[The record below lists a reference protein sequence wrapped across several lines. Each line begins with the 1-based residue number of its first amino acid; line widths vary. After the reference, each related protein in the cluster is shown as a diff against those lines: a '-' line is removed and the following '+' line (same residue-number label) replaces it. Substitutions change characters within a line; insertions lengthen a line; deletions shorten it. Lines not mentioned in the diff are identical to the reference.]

1 MTLSSFPG
9 NRSLRSGGFVLL
21 LALGCLL
28 VGRLPADAQKPPE
41 IAAQSKKKVL
51 TLEQAIAIALKNNPE
66 IKESRAGV
74 LGAKAKKSQA
84 DAARY
89 PQLDALAVLGPSPRA
104 RGSQVFS
111 PNRQS
116 DPTISGVFA
125 RGIFTLIQPIFTFG
139 EISGLRR
146 AASSNIK
153 LEEARVEEKSSEI
166 VVKVKEFYFG
176 YLAAKDLLSLAEEV
190 KGQLDDAKKKV
201 RTLLDKDSDTVDEVD
216 LYKLEAFTSVVD
228 DGVNEAK
235 KSVILALGALKF
247 SMGVPSDEQFEL
259 ADKHLFLEVRPV
271 EKLPYYQA
279 KSSVLRPEFRQVSE
293 GLKALQALVDVEKS
307 KYFPKFFLGGLWDI
321 AEASNRDD
329 IENPFVIDP
338 LNHNVV
344 GVVVGFKWHFDLGIT
359 AGRVSEAQAEY
370 QKVLHKKTFAEQG
383 IPLQV
388 KQAYEDLR
396 EAAKNIKSTEN
407 SYKFARKWMV
417 AAVANFDLGIDGA
430 EEIFKALEQYA
441 KTRAENYKQILAY
454 NMALARL
461 DQTSGLAMK
470 IVRKNGN

>member
-1 MTLSSFPG
+1 M
-9 NRSLRSGGFVLL
+9 
-21 LALGCLL
+21 GCLL
-28 VGRLPADAQKPPE
+28 VGRLQADAQMPSDRPGQTQKR
-41 IAAQSKKKVL
+41 VL
-51 TLEQAIAIALKNNPE
+51 SLEQAIAIALKNNPE

-89 PQLDALAVLGPSPRA
+89 PQVDALAVLGPSPRA
-104 RGSQVFS
+104 RGNQVFS

-125 RGIFTLIQPIFTFG
+125 RGIFTVIQPIFTFG
-139 EISGLRR
+139 EISGLRK

-166 VVKVKEFYFG
+166 VAKVKEFYFG

-190 KGQLDDAKKKV
+190 KEQLDDAKKKV
-201 RTLLDKDSDTVDEVD
+201 RKLLDKDSDTVDEVD

-247 SMGVPSDEQFEL
+247 SMGVPGDEQFEL
-259 ADKHLFLEVRPV
+259 ADKHLFLDVHPV

-307 KYFPKFFLGGLWDI
+307 KYLPKFFLGGLWDV
-321 AEASNRDD
+321 AEATNRDD
-329 IENPFVIDP
+329 LENPFVIDP
-338 LNHNVV
+338 LNHDNIF
-344 GVVVGFKWHFDLGIT
+344 GVVVGFKWHFDFGIT

-388 KQAYEDLR
+388 KKAYEEIH

-407 SYKFARKWMV
+407 SYKFARKWLV
-417 AAVANFDLGIDGA
+417 SAVANFDLGVGEA

-454 NMALARL
+454 NMALADL
-461 DQTSGLAMK
+461 DQASGLAMNIIK
-470 IVRKNGN
+470 KNGN